1 MYLKNISMHL
11 KNLKKHFKKLQNLTK
26 KTIPQIMILMHL
38 KRLESFLI
46 NVDVI
51 FYVKKQ
57 RELETNLIKKK
68 LFITF

>member
-1 MYLKNISMHL
+1 M
-11 KNLKKHFKKLQNLTK
+11 K

-57 RELETNLIKKK
+57 RKLETNFIKKK